1 MVYYGFLFRYSLS
14 LMRGCI
20 KNILSG
26 IQAPA
31 ESWSLS
37 KLEYYQFVGG
47 KRTMKNCQRILGLDP
62 DPGGYPSR
70 RFPD

>member
-47 KRTMKNCQRILGLDP
+47 KEPVSYTHLTLP
-62 DPGGYPSR
+62 TT
-70 RFPD
+70 

>member
-47 KRTMKNCQRILGLDP
+47 KEL
-62 DPGGYPSR
+62 
-70 RFPD
+70 